1 MDSVYYGDLLDSS
14 EILKIGLI
22 LSEFKHGVIT
32 YLEFK
37 DKMRELGYEL
47 DVELIDSSRLKLL
60 KSVNE
65 FQERVSN
72 NTIIAKDI
80 NSFFGID
87 KNGVKFKFSYDR
99 RMVDV
104 LAENGNVEAMGILES
119 LKRLERKLC
128 RGAKVVSKIKK

>member
-37 DKMRELGYEL
+37 DKMIELGYEL

-80 NSFFGID
+80 NSFFSGDFI
-87 KNGVKFKFSYDR
+87 FY
-99 RMVDV
+99 
-104 LAENGNVEAMGILES
+104 ENIGRCDLPTGDYNIMKQSI
-119 LKRLERKLC
+119 K
-128 RGAKVVSKIKK
+128 KIKIL

>member
-1 MDSVYYGDLLDSS
+1 MDSVYYGDVLDSS

-37 DKMRELGYEL
+37 DKMKNLGYDL
-47 DVELIDSSRLKLL
+47 DVELIDSSRLILL
-60 KSVNE
+60 RSINE
-65 FQERVSN
+65 FQERVSS

-99 RMVDV
+99 RMIDV
-104 LAENGNVEAMGILES
+104 LAENGNVEAIEILEG
-119 LKRLERKLC
+119 LKRLERRLS
-128 RGAKVVSKIKK
+128 RGTKVVSKTKK